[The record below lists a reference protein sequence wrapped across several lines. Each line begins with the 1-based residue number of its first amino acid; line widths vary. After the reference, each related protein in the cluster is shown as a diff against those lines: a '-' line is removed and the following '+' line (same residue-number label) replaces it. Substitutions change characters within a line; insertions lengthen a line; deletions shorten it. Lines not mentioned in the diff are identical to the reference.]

1 MATIKVST
9 QVLRSTANEFK
20 TIGAQIKNLT
30 AEMTSEVNSFTGEVW
45 QGDAATKYKSK
56 IKKLDDDIALM
67 IKMIN
72 EHVSDLND
80 MAAAYEKAEQA
91 NETAASSLATDIIS

>member
-20 TIGAQIKNLT
+20 TIGAQIKSLT
-30 AEMTSEVNSFTGEVW
+30 TEMTNEVSNISGDVW
-45 QGDAATKYKSK
+45 QGDAATKYKAQFR
-56 IKKLDDDIALM
+56 KLDDDIALM